1 MPSLSIGRV
10 FSRTFEILKERWP
23 SWTMLFI
30 AFSIAPSMV
39 FELIRWQRGVVN
51 EGVLEAMKGLP
62 GESIITGALT
72 LCLYIAATRGVF
84 DLYAGRRTSGGDWLG
99 AISVFWPCLGLS
111 ILVNLAVIIGLV
123 FLVVPGLFLMA
134 CLSVALPARV
144 AEGPTV
150 DNAMRRSFEL
160 TKGSRWQILGII
172 LIGALI
178 FFVPSM
184 VNELVVVS
192 QWPFVGNVV
201 FLPVV
206 TAILYVLMA
215 VIPPVMYEELV
226 ALKGGRPDL
235 TSEIFA

>member
-1 MPSLSIGRV
+1 MRQDAQQ
-10 FSRTFEILKERWP
+10 RTEP
-23 SWTMLFI
+23 TMQEPNN
-30 AFSIAPSMV
+30 ASNPPAADA
-39 FELIRWQRGVVN
+39 QD
-51 EGVLEAMKGLP
+51 
-62 GESIITGALT
+62 
-72 LCLYIAATRGVF
+72 ATRDQARPPKKKG
-84 DLYAGRRTSGGDWLG
+84 SM
-99 AISVFWPCLGLS
+99 
-111 ILVNLAVIIGLV
+111 LVNLAVIIGLV

-150 DNAMRRSFEL
+150 VNAMRRSFEL